1 MASRVNSIVPALV
14 WILAATQAAFAQ
26 SPGEAAKAV
35 AGTWEMSNAERDRS
49 CTVTFKSAAGTA
61 AASVSWDAKCTELFP
76 FSRSV
81 VSWSVG
87 ERETIRL
94 VDAKG
99 QPVLELSEVEGGLYE
114 GERRGEGLVFLQSVA
129 AGAAEERK
137 PATIAGEWAFTG
149 ASGRPLC
156 RATLTTT
163 PAAASEALEL
173 KLKPGCAAIITD
185 FGPVAWLLDRGQLV
199 LVPARGDVWRF
210 EETEPSIWQ
219 RIPQLRQPLRLVKQ

>member
-1 MASRVNSIVPALV
+1 MAARVNSIVPALV

-26 SPGEAAKAV
+26 SSGEAAKAI

-49 CTVTFKSAAGTA
+49 CAVTFRSPAGAAG
-61 AASVSWDAKCTELFP
+61 ASVSWDPKCAELFP

-114 GERRGEGLVFLQSVA
+114 GERRGEGLVFLQNVA

-137 PATIAGEWAFTG
+137 PATVAGEWAFTG

-163 PAAASEALEL
+163 PAAPEVLEL

-185 FGPVAWLLDRGQLV
+185 FAPVAWQLDRGQLV
-199 LVPARGDVWRF
+199 LIPARGDVWRF